1 MNEPATRLPRWS
13 PREGIDRLREHLA
26 GGGLLAIP
34 TESSYGLAADPRNQ
48 EGVEAIYRVKERERG
63 KALLVVGADLGQL
76 AALGVDPEAS
86 GAAEMAACWPAPLTV
101 ILPLEPGAALPAAAG
116 GSTLAFRIPAH
127 DELRKMLS
135 RLGFALTATS
145 ANRAGA
151 EPIVDPADLDALL
164 AGHDAIVWDEGE
176 LPGGP
181 PSTLVEKTASGR
193 WQVLRQGAYRGKALP
208 PQ

>member
-13 PREGIDRLREHLA
+13 PREEIGRLRDHLA
-26 GGGLLAIP
+26 RGGLLAIP

-48 EGVEAIYRVKERERG
+48 KGVEAIYRVKERERG
-63 KALLVVGADLGQL
+63 KALLVVGADLQQL

-86 GAAEMAACWPAPLTV
+86 GAAEIAAFWPAPLTV
-101 ILPLEPGAALPAAAG
+101 ILPLGPGAELPAAAG

-127 DELRKMLS
+127 RELRKMLS

-145 ANRAGA
+145 ANLAGA
-151 EPIVDPADLDALL
+151 EPIVNPSDLDVLL
-164 AGHDAIVWDEGE
+164 AGQDAMVWDDGE

-181 PSTLVEKTASGR
+181 PSTLVEKSAAGS
-193 WQVLRQGAYRGKALP
+193 WQVLRHGAYRGKALP
-208 PQ
+208 PK

>member
-1 MNEPATRLPRWS
+1 MIEPAPRLPRWS
-13 PREGIDRLREHLA
+13 PRDGIEGLRDFFA
-26 GGGLLAIP
+26 RGGLMAIP
-34 TESSYGLAADPRNQ
+34 TESSYGLAADPRNPD
-48 EGVEAIYRVKERERG
+48 GVEAVYRVKERERG

-76 AALGVDPEAS
+76 AALGIDPQAS
-86 GAAEMAACWPAPLTV
+86 GAAAIAARWPAPLTV
-101 ILPLEPGAALPAAAG
+101 ILPLGPAAELPAAAG

-151 EPIVDPADLDALL
+151 EPIVNPSDLDSLL
-164 AGHDAIVWDEGE
+164 AGSDAIVWDDGE

-181 PSTLVEKTASGR
+181 PSTLVEKAGAG
-193 WQVLRQGAYRGKALP
+193 WNVLRQGAYRGKL
-208 PQ
+208 